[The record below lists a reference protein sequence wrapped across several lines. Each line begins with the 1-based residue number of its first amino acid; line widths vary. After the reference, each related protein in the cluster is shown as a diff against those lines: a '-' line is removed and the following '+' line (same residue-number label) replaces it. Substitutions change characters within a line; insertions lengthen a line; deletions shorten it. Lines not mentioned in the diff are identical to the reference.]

1 MCVCGCTC
9 VRGDLRWVFWIF
21 LRHSPP
27 YYFGE
32 GLSQTHSLLML
43 LVSPAWLLWGIPT
56 LHLPRLDLQPIYM
69 DSEAMNSSPL
79 DFQTSSRNCL
89 ATSLALAYFFV
100 SRWSH
105 YVVGCPWIPGLKC
118 LSLPTSTDGRH
129 EPLSPAKRWCLR
141 YYFFRNSLPGNW
153 RGRYFPTGEES
164 GCLNFVLQRTSQN
177 QNREILK
184 RLMWFITA
192 VARLQRVYIGILARD
207 STQYGEVERKLST
220 YRREQERAVGLFM
233 TTHSLIQAHRAHP
246 TLKR

>member
-9 VRGDLRWVFWIF
+9 VCGDLRLVFWIF
-21 LRHSPP
+21 LRYSPP

-69 DSEAMNSSPL
+69 DSGAMNSSPL

-100 SRWSH
+100 SRRSH

-141 YYFFRNSLPGNW
+141 YHFSGIVCQATGGKGISRQEKKVSALILCYSEPPKTKTEKFW
-153 RGRYFPTGEES
+153 RGWCGS
-164 GCLNFVLQRTSQN
+164 SLQ
-177 QNREILK
+177 
-184 RLMWFITA
+184 
-192 VARLQRVYIGILARD
+192 
-207 STQYGEVERKLST
+207 
-220 YRREQERAVGLFM
+220 
-233 TTHSLIQAHRAHP
+233 
-246 TLKR
+246 